1 MTELRAD
8 VLEDRLLDA
17 LRELAGTGELLV
29 ALDFDGTLAPEV
41 DRPEDARS
49 LPEAKAAVLRL
60 LALPH
65 TRVALV
71 SGRPLES
78 LRQVAELPERV
89 LLVGSHGIEFRLD
102 NPETRLSLGVE
113 ERQRVDELGRLL
125 GEVAASV
132 DQAWVES
139 KPAGS
144 ALHTRL
150 ATDADGRAAQQLA
163 LQRTTAEIPGLT
175 VRRGKNVL
183 EFSLRSTTKGEAID
197 RLRDYTAAD
206 AVFYAGDDVTDEDVF
221 AVLRPGDFALK
232 SGHTDTIADHR
243 VAGPAAVA
251 VVLDRLADL
260 REAHLRS

>member
-1 MTELRAD
+1 MTELRVD
-8 VLEDRLLDA
+8 VLDDRLLDA

-49 LPEAKAAVLRL
+49 LPEASAAVLRL

-65 TRVALV
+65 TRIALV

-78 LRQVAELPERV
+78 LQRVAELPDDV

-102 NPETRLSLGVE
+102 TPETRLALGTE
-113 ERQRVDELGRLL
+113 ERERVGELARLL
-125 GEVAASV
+125 GEVAATV
-132 DQAWVES
+132 DQAWVEP

-163 LQRTTAEIPGLT
+163 LQRTTAELPGLT
-175 VRRGKNVL
+175 VRHGKNVL
-183 EFSLRSTTKGEAID
+183 EFSVRSTTKGEAID

-206 AVFYAGDDVTDEDVF
+206 AVLYAGDDTTDEDAF
-221 AVLRPGDFALK
+221 AVLRPGDLGLK

-243 VAGPAAVA
+243 VTGPAAVA
-251 VVLDRLADL
+251 VALDRLAEL
-260 REAHLRS
+260 REAHFRP

>member
-8 VLEDRLLDA
+8 VFDDRLLDA
-17 LRELAGTGELLV
+17 LRELAGVGELLV

-49 LPEAKAAVLRL
+49 LPQAKAAMLRL

-78 LRQVAELPERV
+78 LEQVAELPRDA

-102 NPETRLSLGVE
+102 TPETRLSLDAE
-113 ERQRVDELGRLL
+113 ERARVGELRRLL

-132 DQAWVES
+132 DQAWVEP

-163 LQRTTAEIPGLT
+163 LQRAAAQLPGLT
-175 VRRGKNVL
+175 VRYGKNVL
-183 EFSLRSTTKGEAID
+183 EFSVRPTTKGEAID
-197 RLRDYTAAD
+197 RLRDYTRAD
-206 AVFYAGDDVTDEDVF
+206 AVLYAGDDATDEDAF
-221 AVLRPGDFALK
+221 AVLRAGDLGLK

-251 VVLDRLADL
+251 VVLDRLAGL
-260 REAHLRS
+260 RAARLHS

>member
-1 MTELRAD
+1 MTD
-8 VLEDRLLDA
+8 VRPGLLDERLLTA
-17 LRELAGTGELLV
+17 LRGLASAPELLV

-41 DRPEDARS
+41 DRPEDARA
-49 LPEAKAAVLRL
+49 LPEADAAVLRL

-78 LRQVAELPERV
+78 LERVSGLPGDV

-102 NPETRLSLGVE
+102 TPETRLMLSAE
-113 ERQRVDELGRLL
+113 EQARVGELERLL

-132 DQAWVES
+132 DRAWVES

-150 ATDADGRAAQQLA
+150 ATDADGRAAQRLA
-163 LQRTTAEIPGLT
+163 LQRTAAELPGLT
-175 VRRGKNVL
+175 VRHGKNIL
-183 EFSLRSTTKGEAID
+183 EFSVRSTTKGEAID

-206 AVFYAGDDVTDEDVF
+206 AVLYAGDDTTDEDAF
-221 AVLRPGDFALK
+221 GVLRPGDFGLK

-243 VAGPAAVA
+243 VAGPVAVA
-251 VVLDRLADL
+251 AVLDRLAEL
-260 REAHLRS
+260 REAHFRP